1 MTTTPSAQPG
11 TDPLLAYRS
20 EFPILDNKVYLVNHS
35 LGAMPRRVYQSLRSY
50 ADLWSTEGIDSW
62 DTWFPMIQEVGDM
75 VGSIMNAPKGSVIM
89 HQNVSTLQSILASC
103 FDFSGKRNKVVY
115 EAGNFTTVH
124 YMWQQQARLGAR
136 VHLVES
142 PDGIHVPTEL
152 MLEAIDEETL
162 VVPISHVLFQSNYVQ
177 DAKAII
183 QRAHEVG
190 AYVILDTY
198 QSVGIVPVDV
208 QDLNVDFVVGGSV
221 KWLCGGPGAA
231 YLYVRPDLTTA
242 FEPRSTGWLSHAAP
256 FAFRMDMEYAD
267 NALRYLGGS
276 PGMASLY
283 AAREGYRII
292 GEVGVDAIRAKSLR
306 QTRLLM
312 NLAEEAGFT
321 IKNPRDDARRGGTI
335 CMDFEGSKEASLELL
350 KRGFQHDHRP
360 QCGLRVSPHF
370 YNTDDELL
378 AFMDELKAIRAGK

>member
-1 MTTTPSAQPG
+1 MTISTTPG
-11 TDPLLAYRS
+11 TDPLLAYRQ

-50 ADLWSTEGIDSW
+50 ADLWSTEGIDSC

-75 VGSIMNAPKGSVIM
+75 VGTIMNAPQGSVIM
-89 HQNVSTLQSILASC
+89 HQNVSTLESIVASC

-136 VHLVES
+136 IHLVES
-142 PDGIHVPTEL
+142 PDGIHVPTES

-177 DAKAII
+177 DAKRII
-183 QRAHEVG
+183 ERAHEVG
-190 AYVILDTY
+190 AVVILDTY

-231 YLYVRPDLTTA
+231 YLYVRPDLITA
-242 FEPRSTGWLSHAAP
+242 YRPRNTGWLSHADP
-256 FAFRMDMEYAD
+256 FAFSMDMEYAE

-283 AAREGYRII
+283 AAREGYRLIA
-292 GEVGVDAIRAKSLR
+292 EVGVEAIRAKSLR
-306 QTRLLM
+306 QTRMLM
-312 NLAEEAGFT
+312 GLAEEAGLK

-335 CMDFEGSKEASLELL
+335 CMDFEGSKAVSVELL
-350 KRGFQHDHRP
+350 RRGFQHDHRP

-370 YNTDDELL
+370 YNSDEELV
-378 AFMDELKAIRAGK
+378 AFMDELKAIRAGR